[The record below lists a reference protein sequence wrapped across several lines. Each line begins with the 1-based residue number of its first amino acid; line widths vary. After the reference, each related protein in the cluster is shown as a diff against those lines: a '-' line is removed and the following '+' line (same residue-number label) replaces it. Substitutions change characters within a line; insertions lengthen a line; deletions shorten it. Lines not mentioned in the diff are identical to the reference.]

1 MRLVKR
7 IASTLILFTLAGC
20 SKQPSDIAVEYQ
32 QRLASATD
40 IEVVHT
46 APLYNPEV
54 QKVPL
59 PTSELTISMLD
70 IATAGHCKVTNLI
83 AAHNNQLGK
92 VSYPSERLKYNIL
105 FIQQAPHCIQHPN
118 TSDELQQT
126 LTQAVQEKKQQL
138 PRYFLHM
145 MTFEREL
152 ASLSLL
158 IAEEVPLE
166 LPAAHS
172 NMLEAVNELAELVI
186 NMDTPE
192 NLSPTTLTPA
202 IKVLSQRF
210 ISSLVTSV
218 RKQTQLN
225 NATTSQLQQLRLRD
239 DICKSGGN
247 KKQAKII
254 NNIFNKY
261 YLSVL
266 QPYQAMLSLSMEEL
280 ISAWQPIHLLY
291 QNNNLADP
299 LTLQQHLDNLKDSAK
314 THVKWWQKF
323 YELCEIPPV

>member
-1 MRLVKR
+1 MKLVKQ
-7 IASTLILFTLAGC
+7 IASTILLFTMAGC

-32 QRLASATD
+32 QRLANAAS
-40 IEVVHT
+40 IELVHP
-46 APLYNPEV
+46 APLYNPEI

-83 AAHNNQLGK
+83 AAQNNQLGK
-92 VSYPSERLKYNIL
+92 VSYPSERLKYTIL
-105 FIQQAPHCIQHPN
+105 FIQQAPHCIRHPN
-118 TSDELQQT
+118 TSDELKQT
-126 LTQAVQEKKQQL
+126 LAQALQEKKEQL
-138 PRYFLHM
+138 PHHFLHM

-158 IAEEVPLE
+158 IADEVPLE

-172 NMLEAVNELAELVI
+172 HMLEAANELAELVI
-186 NMDTPE
+186 NMDAPE
-192 NLSPTTLTPA
+192 NLSPDTLTPA
-202 IKVLSQRF
+202 LKVLSQRF

-225 NATTSQLQQLRLRD
+225 NAATRQLKQLKLRN

-247 KKQAKII
+247 KKQAEII
-254 NNIFNKY
+254 NNIFSKY
-261 YLSVL
+261 YLSIL

-280 ISAWQPIHLLY
+280 IAAWQPIHLLY
-291 QNNNLADP
+291 QNNNVVDP
-299 LTLQQHLDNLKDSAK
+299 LTLQQNLDNLKDSAK
-314 THVKWWQKF
+314 AHVKWWQEF
-323 YELCEIPPV
+323 YQLCEIPPA

>member
-7 IASTLILFTLAGC
+7 IASALLLFTMAGC
-20 SKQPSDIAVEYQ
+20 SQQPSDIAIEYQ

-40 IEVVHT
+40 VERVHP
-46 APLYNPEV
+46 APLHNPEI

-92 VSYPSERLKYNIL
+92 VSYPSERLKYNIS
-105 FIQQAPHCIQHPN
+105 FIQQAPLCIQHPK
-118 TSDELQQT
+118 TSDELKQT
-126 LTQAVQEKKQQL
+126 LIQAVQEKKQQL
-138 PRYFLHM
+138 SRYFLHM

-152 ASLSLL
+152 TGLSLL

-172 NMLEAVNELAELVI
+172 RMLEAVNELAELAI
-186 NMDTPE
+186 NIDTPE
-192 NLSPTTLTPA
+192 SLNSTTLTPA
-202 IKVLSQRF
+202 LKVLSQRF
-210 ISSLVTSV
+210 VSSLVTSV
-218 RKQTQLN
+218 REQTRLN
-225 NATTSQLQQLRLRD
+225 NAATHQLQQLGLRD
-239 DICKSGGN
+239 SICKNGGN
-247 KKQAKII
+247 RKQAEII
-254 NNIFNKY
+254 SNIFSKY
-261 YLSVL
+261 YLSTL

-280 ISAWQPIHLLY
+280 ISAWQPIHQLY
-291 QNNNLADP
+291 QKNKIVDP

-323 YELCEIPPV
+323 YELCEIPPA